1 MEVAACC
8 QLAPLRRPPQLDRYI
23 TNSCGMF
30 VILERSRW
38 VLLLRKMGGWA
49 RENVPI
55 LKNQRFYSCLSM
67 LNSSEGMG
75 PWYGRTFWGGAM
87 EKPVHLPPLS
97 PARLLLCACAPGK

>member
-1 MEVAACC
+1 MGVATRC

-75 PWYGRTFWGGAM
+75 PWYGRTFWEEQWKSLCIHHRLAN
-87 EKPVHLPPLS
+87 LS
-97 PARLLLCACAPGK
+97 WMPARPI